1 MRRPEVP
8 VENMAEILWGGLLVI
23 YLIGSGRPEFL
34 DVWTLSVFGLS
45 GAAALLELYLR
56 RMSWRWLT
64 FYDIAVWT
72 TLLSAMVAVTGGRG
86 SELWYAYLLM
96 SLTAPS
102 IDSLAVPYYLIG
114 VNCLLYAGIFTLINP
129 YGAPFNLSL
138 LILRIGMIFLVA
150 WVVDQSMRR
159 ERASQEKAVQ
169 IAQSRVGELVSA
181 RDAERKR
188 VAGDIH
194 DWLGTGIIAPM
205 RKLELAQRA
214 PDQAAVAERIGEAL
228 DIMRRSH
235 EELRRVM
242 ENLYPHLLEQ
252 MGLTDALRAYVH
264 QWGAEQNANA
274 EFKVEPGPE
283 PHSDLALAIYRILQE
298 ALNNAAKHARGASVD
313 VRLILEP
320 DRVGLYVSDDGPGFT
335 GGRTGGRGLTGMQ
348 ERAAVLGGRVAV
360 RSKPGQGTTVA
371 AELPT
376 RAH

>member
-23 YLIGSGRPEFL
+23 YLAGSGRPEFL
-34 DVWTLSVFGLS
+34 SVWTFAIFGLS
-45 GAAALLELYLR
+45 GAAALTELYLR
-56 RMSWRWLT
+56 RIRWRWL
-64 FYDIAVWT
+64 FYYDIIIWT
-72 TLLSAMVAVTGGRG
+72 ILLSAMVVVTGGRG

-102 IDSLAVPYYLIG
+102 IRSVGVPYYLIG
-114 VNCLLYAGIFTLINP
+114 INCLIYAGIFTLVNP
-129 YGAPFNLSL
+129 YGEPFNLSL

-159 ERASQEKAVQ
+159 ERASKEAAVQ

-181 RDAERKR
+181 RDAERRR

-214 PDQAAVAERIGEAL
+214 EGPVATRERIGEAL
-228 DIMRRSH
+228 DILRRSH

-252 MGLTDALRAYVH
+252 MGLTEALRAYVN
-264 QWGAEQNANA
+264 QWGAEQNTHAV
-274 EFKVEPGPE
+274 FKVEAGPE
-283 PHSDLALAIYRILQE
+283 PSADLALAVYRVLQE
-298 ALNNAAKHARGASVD
+298 ALNNAAKHAPGASVD
-313 VRLILEP
+313 VRLILGPE
-320 DRVGLYVSDDGPGFT
+320 RVQLYVSDDGPGFT
-335 GGRTGGRGLTGMQ
+335 FGRSGGRGLTGMQ
-348 ERAAVLGGRVAV
+348 ERAAVFGGAV
-360 RSKPGQGTTVA
+360 RVHSRPGEGTTVI
-371 AELPT
+371 AELPV
-376 RAH
+376 RGE